1 LQDKVVIGE
10 AISKER
16 NAGAVAKGN
25 KTLHDALN
33 QALSKVMA
41 DGTYAKLSAQWF
53 GQDIRCK

>member
-1 LQDKVVIGE
+1 MRYRQMRRK
-10 AISKER
+10 AR
-16 NAGAVAKGN
+16 ACAVAKGN